1 MFAVAPDFNLGAS
14 LSFYNLVNA
23 VGVDGSV
30 YGWQTK
36 QDDSRTRYEVGA
48 SLGLNAELL
57 TNLYPSIGATVTG
70 AQKKGYVFH
79 RQKDKCPVHHGVD
92 SLPAH
97 PGIYS
102 CAVP

>member
-97 PGIYS
+97 PRERN
-102 CAVP
+102 